1 MLYAVDNV
9 VNLWID
15 DVMPICYHLTMVAV
29 HNKVGRLGEDI
40 AAEFLKNNGFTIL
53 ETNFTRKWGELDLIT
68 TKQDKDIV
76 FVEVKTKRCD
86 IPTEVPQEGDDAYRL
101 EENVD
106 YNKRKRLK
114 RTIQTYLEENATG
127 KSYWRVD
134 ILCVYVD
141 TNQKESRINWLKN
154 TII

>member
-1 MLYAVDNV
+1 
-9 VNLWID
+9 
-15 DVMPICYHLTMVAV
+15 MVAV

-127 KSYWRVD
+127 KPYWRVD